1 MSEEW
6 EIKNAEKQHHANRA
20 VEAEALYIP
29 KAGGSMSALQ
39 DQVERSIETAAT
51 AYKEARDLTLAYKKE
66 LRAACQTYHFG
77 LKRTRRGSRIA
88 WGGLAA
94 AAIIIYASV
103 WIVTRQAGSLEVQRL
118 EAAHLDERIRQTNDN
133 LTEAVSRAERLGARV
148 EALNSEQSEM
158 AGKLRLARLNRI
170 DAAAQLAAFRS
181 YTDQLTA
188 RLRTIEAE
196 HSRKIREEKN
206 RTTEVRRISAA
217 RVELM
222 RAEVEQIRAALGAER
237 IRAVR
242 EARRIRTIA
251 SRPPPV
257 PQPVRQTANTRISGV
272 RQINSARILNRNHDN
287 MTLTELEQT
296 LMRK

>member
-1 MSEEW
+1 
-6 EIKNAEKQHHANRA
+6 
-20 VEAEALYIP
+20 
-29 KAGGSMSALQ
+29 MSALQ
-39 DQVERSIETAAT
+39 DQVKRSIETAAT

-77 LKRTRRGSRIA
+77 LKRTRRSSRIA
-88 WGGLAA
+88 WGALAA
-94 AAIIIYASV
+94 AAMIIYAGV

-133 LTEAVSRAERLGARV
+133 LTEAVSRAERLDARV
-148 EALNSEQSEM
+148 EALKTEQSEM
-158 AGKLRLARLNRI
+158 ARKLRLARLNRI
-170 DAAAQLAAFRS
+170 DAAGQLAAFRS

-206 RTTEVRRISAA
+206 RTTEIRRISAA
-217 RVELM
+217 REELM

-251 SRPPPV
+251 SRPPAV
-257 PQPVRQTANTRISGV
+257 RGPVRQTTNTRISGV
-272 RQINSARILNRNHDN
+272 RQINPARVLNRNRDN